1 MTTPDTITTAQVQA
15 IFHALAT
22 ATEKSRRIM
31 RSVEDG
37 LADPDHASAT
47 INAILANLQSKLG
60 RDEP

>member
-37 LADPDHASAT
+37 EIHPVKASVKM
-47 INAILANLQSKLG
+47 NELLVNLYAKLG
-60 RDEP
+60 KEDA

>member
-22 ATEKSRRIM
+22 ATDKAQRVM

-37 LADPDHASAT
+37 EIHPVKASVKLNELLVKLYA
-47 INAILANLQSKLG
+47 KLG
-60 RDEP
+60 EEDA